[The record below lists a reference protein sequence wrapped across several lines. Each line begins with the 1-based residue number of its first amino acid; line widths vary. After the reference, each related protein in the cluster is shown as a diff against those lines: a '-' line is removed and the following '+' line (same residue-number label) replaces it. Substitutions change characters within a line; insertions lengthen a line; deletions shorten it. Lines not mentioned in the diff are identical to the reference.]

1 MSSAVSPGPAE
12 VAPADADRA
21 REHERIRAV
30 YGYYDS
36 SAGEQRKRNEAN
48 RGVRRNAD
56 TRWAALRG
64 ALSALALPD
73 GARLLDVGCGGGDE
87 LARIA
92 REFADLGPV
101 LHGVDLL
108 PDRIARAREAV
119 PHGMFQVA
127 GADRLPYPDQYFDVV
142 LASTVFSSILDR
154 GLARSVAS
162 EMTRLLT
169 RAGAI
174 VCYDTRYPNPWN
186 SHTAAV
192 GARQWRRLFPG
203 ADIRLT
209 PETLLPPL
217 ARRLGLLTV
226 TAYGPLR
233 GVPFLRSHYV
243 AEIRPA
249 PPGGTSAG

>member
-1 MSSAVSPGPAE
+1 VSGVVSPGPAE
-12 VAPADADRA
+12 VAPSDAGSA
-21 REHERIRAV
+21 REHARIRAV
-30 YGYYDS
+30 YRYYDS
-36 SAGEQRKRNEAN
+36 SAGEQRKRDEAN
-48 RGVRRNAD
+48 PGVRRNAD

-73 GARLLDVGCGGGDE
+73 GARLLDVGCGCGDD

-92 REFADLGPV
+92 REFAGLSPA

-119 PHGMFQVA
+119 PQGTFHVA
-127 GADRLPYPDQYFDVV
+127 GAERLPYPDQHFDVV
-142 LASTVFSSILDR
+142 LAATVFSSILDR
-154 GLARSVAS
+154 GLVRTVAS
-162 EMTRLLT
+162 EMTRVVNP
-169 RAGAI
+169 AGAI
-174 VCYDTRYPNPWN
+174 VCYDMRYPNPWN

-192 GARQWRRLFPG
+192 GVRQWRRLFPG